1 MCVEG
6 GMIRDKKTMKKEIL
20 DKFRSMKTD
29 SNYILP
35 GNWLEFDY
43 FATMNREERKI
54 FRQAVKELISL
65 GLVENVRGRELN
77 LKLTQKGEDLIF
89 SEP

>member
-1 MCVEG
+1 VWEG

-29 SNYILP
+29 NDYTLP
-35 GNWLEFDY
+35 GKWLEFDY
-43 FATMNREERKI
+43 VASMNREERKI

-65 GLVENVRGRELN
+65 GLVENVSGRELN
-77 LKLTQKGEDLIF
+77 LKLTPKGEDLLF